1 MQNVDDD
8 GNPVTD
14 FKAVAKNPTF
24 VQHEKTQQKIVAF
37 LMGLVPRLGRE
48 NSLVFAFLD
57 SDTGRSVVFVSYI
70 LFGIM
75 ILALTKI
82 QQ

>member
-37 LMGLVPRLGRE
+37 LMGLIPRLGRE

-57 SDTGRSVVFVSYI
+57 SDTGRSVFCVSYI
-70 LFGIM
+70 LFWIM

>member
-1 MQNVDDD
+1 MTALRRVARLLVKIPSAQNVDDD

-37 LMGLVPRLGRE
+37 LMGLVPRLG
-48 NSLVFAFLD
+48 
-57 SDTGRSVVFVSYI
+57 
-70 LFGIM
+70 
-75 ILALTKI
+75 
-82 QQ
+82 